1 MVLALMKSVLQS
13 PPVEVPGLVQRLS
26 SCVSTNMDLQTMASL
41 ATDFASA
48 GDPVVYTCTGPYKGD
63 IDQETGL
70 WLCYEDPEGWAA
82 LMEAV
87 DSGQNPESAATT
99 VEGK

>member
-1 MVLALMKSVLQS
+1 MHGPLQ
-13 PPVEVPGLVQRLS
+13 
-26 SCVSTNMDLQTMASL
+26 
-41 ATDFASA
+41 
-48 GDPVVYTCTGPYKGD
+48 GD